1 MILKVLASSL
11 IMLTFSEV
19 QAVQTTDDTQNEL
32 TVLQTNGIKLS
43 TNSSFQVKELTG
55 TGFAWQY

>member
-1 MILKVLASSL
+1 MMLKVLASSL

-19 QAVQTTDDTQNEL
+19 QAVQAPDDAQSDL
-32 TVLQTNGIKLS
+32 TVLQTNGIHLS